1 MLIPLGFLWSLTNYT
16 RFRLQALYDTV
27 TGGYCDYIGY
37 CDYLADSRSQMPYF
51 ILMPYLI
58 L

>member
-1 MLIPLGFLWSLTNYT
+1 MGIELLSDNLTA
-16 RFRLQALYDTV
+16 LQALSDTV

>member
-1 MLIPLGFLWSLTNYT
+1 MALLPQILMKNSHSVKYLI
-16 RFRLQALYDTV
+16 QALSDTV